1 MLTLYRCL
9 LRLYPIAYF
18 REYAAEMVSVFCQA
32 RDAARRQGLMT
43 LALFCNREIWGVL
56 AGALR
61 EKFREYPEWNVL
73 RRIDMRPEF
82 RFPRSTIS
90 LMLVILVGVVLTI
103 QKAKTIQV
111 KYGADSS
118 IVPVWSTLPQS
129 LVVMFIAVCAVALA
143 GWAILFALRRSGVHR
158 LANVQTWPEQ
168 R

>member
-1 MLTLYRCL
+1 MT
-9 LRLYPIAYF
+9 
-18 REYAAEMVSVFCQA
+18 SVFSQA
-32 RDAARRQGLMT
+32 HSAARKEGLGT
-43 LALFCNREIWGVL
+43 LTIFCAHEIWGLL
-56 AGALR
+56 AGAAQERLR
-61 EKFREYPEWNVL
+61 SYPTWNVF

-82 RFPRSTIS
+82 RFPRSSIS
-90 LMLVILVGVVLTI
+90 LMLVILVGVVLAI

-111 KYGADSS
+111 KYGADSN

>member
-1 MLTLYRCL
+1 
-9 LRLYPIAYF
+9 
-18 REYAAEMVSVFCQA
+18 
-32 RDAARRQGLMT
+32 
-43 LALFCNREIWGVL
+43 
-56 AGALR
+56 
-61 EKFREYPEWNVL
+61 
-73 RRIDMRPEF
+73 MRPEF

-129 LVVMFIAVCAVALA
+129 LMVMFIAVCAVALA